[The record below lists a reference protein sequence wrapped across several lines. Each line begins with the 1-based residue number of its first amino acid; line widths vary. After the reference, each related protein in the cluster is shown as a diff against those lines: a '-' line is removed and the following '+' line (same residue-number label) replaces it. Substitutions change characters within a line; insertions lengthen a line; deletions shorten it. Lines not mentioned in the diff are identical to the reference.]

1 MRDRNSSF
9 TLRCHGESPD
19 GLMNLDA
26 IDDDGVSKGNEG
38 VKKTRENPLSLV
50 ERPDKLLILRFLQTA
65 PSRPKN
71 FFNSLT

>member
-1 MRDRNSSF
+1 
-9 TLRCHGESPD
+9 
-19 GLMNLDA
+19 MNLDA

-38 VKKTRENPLSLV
+38 VKKPRENPLSLV